1 MDQNGDNNGDNNND
15 ADAFDFGIH
24 LDDLAETDDLTETG
38 DAAAPQTGR
47 SHDPD
52 ASGPPGAGQRD
63 PAAETDR
70 TSDDLLESIQE
81 IRTELSGLAQDFD
94 TKLKYDAHKNK
105 VIDELHQSLQDYRD
119 GLLKKYLK
127 RIITDVIK
135 IVDDVRKL
143 TGHYREQPFS
153 EENNAKLIQYL
164 EDIAHDLE
172 DTFAWE
178 GVVSFN
184 TESDLLDPVRQRVV
198 NKIGTADAAKDKMI
212 AERLRPGYEWDG
224 KVIRPEI
231 VSIYIYNNESSAENK
246 EI

>member
-1 MDQNGDNNGDNNND
+1 MDQNGSNSND
-15 ADAFDFGIH
+15 EFEFGIH
-24 LDDLAETDDLTETG
+24 LDDLAETDDSTETG
-38 DAAAPQTGR
+38 DAEPQQ
-47 SHDPD
+47 SNQSKDED
-52 ASGPPGAGQRD
+52 ASLPPPAAAQED
-63 PAAETDR
+63 FAAETGGA
-70 TSDDLLESIQE
+70 SDNLLEAIQG
-81 IRTELSGLAQDFD
+81 IRAELNELAQDFD
-94 TKLKYDAHKNK
+94 VKLKYDAHKNK
-105 VIDELHQSLQDYRD
+105 VIDDLHQSLQEYRD

-127 RIITDVIK
+127 RIFTDVIK

-153 EENNAKLIQYL
+153 EANNAKLIQYL
-164 EDIAHDLE
+164 EDVAHDLE

-198 NKIGTADAAKDKMI
+198 NKIETADAAKDKMI

-231 VSIYIYNNESSAENK
+231 VSIYIYNNASSAENK